1 MGLEFL
7 RAILEI
13 QGIWTG
19 YEWNYDVI
27 KMGYCPSSV
36 SWNLAERWEISNLA
50 MEVGNAGNIN
60 ELTMLTWFTLW
71 WADSFPWKTAVE
83 DIGR

>member
-1 MGLEFL
+1 MMQL
-7 RAILEI
+7 RWDIRILPF
-13 QGIWTG
+13 WT
-19 YEWNYDVI
+19 
-27 KMGYCPSSV
+27 V
-36 SWNLAERWEISNLA
+36 SWNMAERWEISNLA

-60 ELTMLTWFTLW
+60 ELTMVTWFALW